1 MVYIDAFW
9 LWPCWSYLWLLV
21 QDTADDDVV
30 DGSNEHDL
38 SLSLSNYIYTS
49 QTTLVQ
55 SKPLTF
61 SPQTIIHDTSWSR
74 DLIFSGDPLNESV
87 CPDYSRLIV
96 ETHSSVGSSCIE
108 ESRND
113 WLLFH
118 VLGCVKLVD
127 LNDRV
132 NNTLGM
138 MTFNSLLNVLS

>member
-1 MVYIDAFW
+1 MHFDRVDIICDYLCRILRMMMLLMVVMNII
-9 LWPCWSYLWLLV
+9 P
-21 QDTADDDVV
+21 
-30 DGSNEHDL
+30 L
-38 SLSLSNYIYTS
+38 SLSPSLYTYIYTS

-55 SKPLTF
+55 SKPLTS

-74 DLIFSGDPLNESV
+74 DLIFSGDPLNESF

-108 ESRND
+108 TSRND